1 MSRLPLEVDFTVCS
15 HPAMWAVAGVTIGL
29 VQAGAGVMAGVTV
42 TFIDID
48 VTLFPCK
55 SWCADTR
62 AIETFAVTGA
72 SIQTA
77 DISAWVL
84 VGFTVDSFVLCQAHT
99 LVAIDEVPAGGSIQA
114 RGGETLVV
122 FLLTVEAMIAWVT
135 EALVAG
141 AHTAARAVGT
151 GAERTEVHKL
161 RARWARKAR
170 AAAAAEVQPIGVAGP
185 VVLAGRRGARVHLL
199 LAGGAQVAFQTL
211 AGEST
216 EIRNAC
222 CSISAWL

>member
-1 MSRLPLEVDFTVCS
+1 MR
-15 HPAMWAVAGVTIGL
+15 AVAGVTIGL

-42 TFIDID
+42 TFIDVD

-77 DISAWVL
+77 DISARVL
-84 VGFTVDSFVLCQAHT
+84 VGFAVDSFVLCRAHA
-99 LVAIDEVPAGGSIQA
+99 LVAVDEVPAGGSVQA
-114 RGGETLVV
+114 RAGETLVI
-122 FLLTVEAMIAWVT
+122 FLLTVEAMVAWVT

-141 AHTAARAVGT
+141 AHAAARAVGA
-151 GAERTEVHKL
+151 GAERTEVHEL
-161 RARWARKAR
+161 PACRAREAR
-170 AAAAAEVQPIGVAGP
+170 AAAATEVQPIGVAGP

-222 CSISAWL
+222 CSISTWI